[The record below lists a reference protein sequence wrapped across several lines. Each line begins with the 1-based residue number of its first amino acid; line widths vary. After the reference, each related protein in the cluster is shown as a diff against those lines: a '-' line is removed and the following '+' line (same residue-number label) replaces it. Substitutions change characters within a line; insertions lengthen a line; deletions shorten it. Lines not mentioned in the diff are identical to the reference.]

1 MFLFHIALIVVLLS
15 RVAKDH
21 SNGLVMFLRDIILID
36 QFAVLVGWV
45 ALTDKLLGDNLDG
58 FGFGCGSWWRGWWGS
73 GCGVDWAVNWAGW
86 WWGRSRFVNWLR
98 WGWGGHIPG
107 AAASSGA
114 VADDGVVTTI
124 ASWVSSVPVWEK

>member
-58 FGFGCGSWWRGWWGS
+58 FGFGCSSWWRGRWGS